1 MEYENRIIFLH
12 AVNEG
17 PANKS
22 YGLQVAQ
29 LAGIP
34 PRVISEAKH
43 KLVQLENYSEA
54 ADFHKTSESLSLEEH
69 NQMAQLKV
77 LEQKLSAIEPNN
89 LAPREA
95 LEILYR
101 LREELK

>member
-1 MEYENRIIFLH
+1 MFLH

-34 PRVISEAKH
+34 REVISEAKQ
-43 KLVQLENYSEA
+43 KLVQLESSSETV
-54 ADFHKTSESLSLEEH
+54 DFAPS
-69 NQMAQLKV
+69 NQAPKQMQTQEPQQNEIIAKLK
-77 LEQKLSAIEPNN
+77 SIDPNN
-89 LAPREA
+89 LTPKEA
-95 LEILYR
+95 LELIFK
-101 LREELK
+101 LRCL